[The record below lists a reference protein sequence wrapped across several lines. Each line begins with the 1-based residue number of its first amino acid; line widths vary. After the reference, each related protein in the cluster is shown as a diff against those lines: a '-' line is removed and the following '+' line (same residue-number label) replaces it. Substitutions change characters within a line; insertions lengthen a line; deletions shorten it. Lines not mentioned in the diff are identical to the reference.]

1 MRAMRFSTTTLA
13 VLALLAA
20 AAPVR
25 AQAPGPTPPPYADE
39 DNTILHLSETATRQ
53 VPQDRLTIELR
64 ADVTGPDA
72 ARVQTVINRRMASA
86 LDRAKEVPAVRTDTR
101 GYWVQ
106 QERPANAEPRWHGV
120 ETIALIGTD
129 TASVLKLAGTLQQG
143 GLVMSRLSYDVAPE
157 TMKAAE
163 DDLTSTAL
171 QRLKDRVDHVAKDM
185 GLVMRNFRDLQV
197 GNVSGNQPPPR
208 PLLMAARAE
217 AAAPPAAEPGETT
230 LTVTASAD
238 VVLSRNP
245 P

>member
-1 MRAMRFSTTTLA
+1 MRTGTTTIAL
-13 VLALLAA
+13 LTLLAA
-20 AAPVR
+20 ATPAR
-25 AQAPGPTPPPYADE
+25 AQPAGAAAAYGDPGDTV
-39 DNTILHLSETATRQ
+39 LHLNENATRQ

-72 ARVQTVINRRMASA
+72 ARVQAAVNRQMATA
-86 LDRAKEVPAVRTDTR
+86 LQRAKDVPTVHTETR

-106 QERPANAEPRWHGV
+106 QERPANAAPRWHGV

-129 TASVLKLAGTLQQG
+129 TAAVLKLAGTLQQA
-143 GLVMSRLSYDVAPE
+143 GLVMSRLTYDVAPE

-185 GLVMRNFRDLQV
+185 GLVLRNFHDLRV
-197 GNVSGNQPPPR
+197 SNVSGSQPPPR
-208 PLLMAARAE
+208 PFLMGAMAKE
-217 AAAPPAAEPGETT
+217 AVTPVPAEPGVTT
-230 LTVTASAD
+230 LTVTANAD